1 MLQSEIK
8 PLDVAISSS
17 KALTIT
23 QLTSKHIR
31 LDLLHFKLVHVKF
44 IYNELIINQSS
55 FQYISLTVNTD

>member
-1 MLQSEIK
+1 MLWKMLQSEIK

-23 QLTSKHIR
+23 QLTSKHVR

-44 IYNELIINQSS
+44 IYN
-55 FQYISLTVNTD
+55 